1 MKASKEAFFYG
12 SLVEVPHGR
21 ISDMV
26 DGEVFSFSSAYPIQ
40 VLVRSTGGDPLS
52 WKELDLGPGYFRIDP
67 GTEVGI
73 RIHSINDESL
83 REIVHEFQACPI
95 LTHLDL
101 SENRKISDTGI
112 EYLRHLITI
121 RELNLSSCDITNDVF
136 STLKM
141 FSGLEILNL
150 SFCPRISDI
159 GLKSIRD
166 LRNLAYLDLQGCPK
180 VTRAGL
186 AWIER
191 AGLTI
196 HKH

>member
-1 MKASKEAFFYG
+1 
-12 SLVEVPHGR
+12 VPHGKM
-21 ISDMV
+21 SDMV
-26 DGEVFSFSSAYPIQ
+26 DGEVLSFSSAFPIQ
-40 VLVRSTGGDPLS
+40 VLVRPAGGDPQS
-52 WKELDLGPGYFRIDP
+52 WKELDLGPGYFRIEP
-67 GTEVGI
+67 EIEVGV
-73 RIHSINDESL
+73 RIHSSNNATL
-83 REIVHEFQACPI
+83 REIVQEFLACPN

-101 SENRKISDTGI
+101 SENRRISDMGI
-112 EYLRHLITI
+112 EYLHPLNSLK
-121 RELNLSSCDITNDVF
+121 ELNLSSCDITNDVF

-166 LRNLAYLDLQGCPK
+166 LRNLVYLDLQGCPRI
-180 VTRAGL
+180 TRAGL

>member
-1 MKASKEAFFYG
+1 M
-12 SLVEVPHGR
+12 
-21 ISDMV
+21 SDMV
-26 DGEVFSFSSAYPIQ
+26 DGEVLSFSSAYPIQ
-40 VLVRSTGGDPLS
+40 VLVRPTGGDLLS
-52 WKELDLGPGYFRIDP
+52 WKELDLGPGYFRIEP
-67 GTEVGI
+67 GTEVGV
-73 RIHSINDESL
+73 RIHSTNDETL
-83 REIVHEFQACPI
+83 REIVQEFQACKS
-95 LTHLDL
+95 LSHLDL

-112 EYLRHLITI
+112 EYLLHLNSL

-136 STLKM
+136 STLKV

-166 LRNLAYLDLQGCPK
+166 LKNLVYLDLQGCPRI
-180 VTRAGL
+180 TRAGL